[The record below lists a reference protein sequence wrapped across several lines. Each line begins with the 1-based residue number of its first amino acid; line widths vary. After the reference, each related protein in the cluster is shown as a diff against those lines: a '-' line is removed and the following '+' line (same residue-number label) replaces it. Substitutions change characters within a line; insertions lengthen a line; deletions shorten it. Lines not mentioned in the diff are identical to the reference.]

1 MTDFIL
7 TFILPGFRS
16 FATVHAD
23 NNVKTHQTLI
33 SPYLMA
39 KRPNFASIAL
49 IWPGLPQLWI
59 RGCWLG
65 ASTAIGF
72 TILLN
77 LCILTTW
84 IWSELFTRGLFGA
97 LWLSF
102 AAFWGVGCYFNARF
116 LRKLFYITTEENV
129 PDTFHLAQVEYLKGN
144 WFEAEG
150 LLTKLLERDP
160 GDAEAHLLLVSI
172 MKMTGHAE
180 EAVEHLEY
188 MNTLNGSRRWQL
200 EISRELSFLRAVTSQ
215 YAKSPLNTGLDLSET
230 FTKVPTTTT
239 TAKPIAA

>member
-1 MTDFIL
+1 
-7 TFILPGFRS
+7 
-16 FATVHAD
+16 
-23 NNVKTHQTLI
+23 
-33 SPYLMA
+33 MA
-39 KRPNFASIAL
+39 RRLNFASTSIL
-49 IWPGLPQLWI
+49 WPGLPQLWI

-84 IWSELFTRGLFGA
+84 VWSEMFPRSIFGL

-102 AAFWGVGCYFNARF
+102 VAFWIVGCYFNTRF
-116 LRKLFYITTEENV
+116 LRKLFYITSEENV

-150 LLTKLLERDP
+150 LLTKLLERNP

-172 MKMTGHAE
+172 LKMTGHAE
-180 EAVEHLEY
+180 EAIEHLEY
-188 MNTLNGSRRWQL
+188 MTTLNGSRRWQL
-200 EISRELSFLRAVTSQ
+200 EISRELSFLKAITKQ
-215 YAKSPLNTGLDLSET
+215 NAKSPENSGLDLTET
-230 FTKVPTTTT
+230 FTKVATTTT
-239 TAKPIAA
+239 TAKSIAA